1 MPSVTAIIVTYNR
14 LNILKQNLTCVL
26 GQNIVPN
33 NVIIVDNG
41 SNDGTVEFLES
52 LKLENVSNIFLQN
65 NIGFGGG
72 LAEGMNKAIVDF
84 DPDYFWLLDDDS
96 FPENDL
102 LEYLLNQSQIIGMDG
117 VFGLSGY
124 IHSNGIPK
132 RPNKGVT
139 NFTEV
144 DFVLVDNAL
153 ISKNV
158 VKKAGVVSG
167 EFFMMCEDYE
177 FSLRARENGFPVFL
191 LFPSEPL
198 VKRMHLGSQS
208 SSRTLIWRGYYHTR
222 NHILILKKYYSTKKL
237 LGYIN
242 RHSKIILH
250 ALIFGPYRFE
260 KVKFRLLGIKDG
272 LLDVKG
278 KTLDPKRFN

>member
-1 MPSVTAIIVTYNR
+1 MTRIVAIIVTFNR
-14 LNILKQNLTCVL
+14 LEILKQNLSNVL
-26 GQNIVPN
+26 GQNFIPN
-33 NVIIVDNG
+33 NIIIVDNG
-41 SNDGTVEFLES
+41 SIDGTVEYLNS
-52 LKLENVSNIFLQN
+52 LNLDIVSTIFLQN
-65 NIGFGGG
+65 NMGFGSG
-72 LAEGMNKAIVDF
+72 LAIGMIKAIEDF

-96 FPENDL
+96 FPEKGL
-102 LEYLLNQSQIIGMDG
+102 LRYMLSQAKKIGRDG

-124 IHSNGIPK
+124 IHSKGIPK
-132 RPNKGVT
+132 RPKKGAT
-139 NFTEV
+139 EFTEV

-167 EFFMMCEDYE
+167 DFFMMCEDYE
-177 FSLRARENGFPVFL
+177 FCLRVKENGFPVFL
-191 LFPSEPL
+191 LFPAEIL
-198 VKRMHLGSQS
+198 VKRMHLGSQG
-208 SSRTLIWRGYYHTR
+208 SSRTLIWRGYYHSR

-260 KVKFRLLGIKDG
+260 KAKYRLLGIKDG